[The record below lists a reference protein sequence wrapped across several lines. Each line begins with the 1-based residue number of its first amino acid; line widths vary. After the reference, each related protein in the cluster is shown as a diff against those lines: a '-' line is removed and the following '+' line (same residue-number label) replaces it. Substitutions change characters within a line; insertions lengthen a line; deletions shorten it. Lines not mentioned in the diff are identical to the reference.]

1 MKAIKIVV
9 IFLLIVVISF
19 SLLVLLFPGNASIEE
34 IKVADLSKNNK
45 LLENE
50 LSRISYTPKPDKSY
64 YRMFY
69 TINIKSNLPFVFKP
83 VLKLSSNS
91 TKVIGF
97 TIPYSSYINVNY
109 LALPF
114 EKAQPAKIS
123 PFGRYKGIFMFIVET
138 SKTDPNELAKSFSF
152 SLLNLKHTKDLSNF
166 HFNELTAYP
175 LPKIK
180 VKFDQH
186 LTVKEE

>member
-1 MKAIKIVV
+1 
-9 IFLLIVVISF
+9 
-19 SLLVLLFPGNASIEE
+19 
-34 IKVADLSKNNK
+34 
-45 LLENE
+45 
-50 LSRISYTPKPDKSY
+50 
-64 YRMFY
+64 MFY

-97 TIPYSSYINVNY
+97 TIPYSSYIKCK
-109 LALPF
+109 LSCTTL

-138 SKTDPNELAKSFSF
+138 SKTNPDELAKSFSF

-180 VKFDQH
+180 VKI
-186 LTVKEE
+186 

>member
-1 MKAIKIVV
+1 MKGTKIVV
-9 IFLLIVVISF
+9 ILLLIVIISF
-19 SLLVLLFPGNASIEE
+19 SLPVLLFPGNASIEE
-34 IKVADLSKNNK
+34 IKVVDLSKNNK
-45 LLENE
+45 LLEDE

-83 VLKLSSNS
+83 ALRVSSNS
-91 TKVIGF
+91 AKVIGF
-97 TIPYSSYINVNY
+97 TVPYSSYTNINY

-114 EKAQPAKIS
+114 EKSQPAKIS
-123 PFGRYKGIFMFIVET
+123 PFGRYKGTFMFIVET
-138 SKTDPNELAKSFSF
+138 SKTNPDELAKSFSF
-152 SLLNLKHTKDLSNF
+152 SLLNLKYTKDLSNSNF
-166 HFNELTAYP
+166 EELTACL
-175 LPKIK
+175 LPKIR

>member
-1 MKAIKIVV
+1 
-9 IFLLIVVISF
+9 
-19 SLLVLLFPGNASIEE
+19 LLFPGNASIEE

-91 TKVIGF
+91 TKVIG
-97 TIPYSSYINVNY
+97 
-109 LALPF
+109 
-114 EKAQPAKIS
+114 
-123 PFGRYKGIFMFIVET
+123 
-138 SKTDPNELAKSFSF
+138 
-152 SLLNLKHTKDLSNF
+152 LLF
-166 HFNELTAYP
+166 LT
-175 LPKIK
+175 L
-180 VKFDQH
+180 
-186 LTVKEE
+186 LT